1 MDIMLHQG
9 REATIVTAQAYPEA
23 GEPVE
28 QEVLDGFSVF

>member
-1 MDIMLHQG
+1 VDVTLQEEK
-9 REATIVTAQAYPEA
+9 EATQVKEQAYPEA